1 MQKRCEDKRESEL
14 IALGHELEFAA
25 IEFQNKVDAIPESAS
40 FADERA
46 GIDAARQKPDAVAER
61 IGAMPAWTPAGLRVK
76 VRALQWLDG
85 YGFFAGKPTLPGDD
99 LYGRGFDFDPG
110 RFAVA
115 A

>member
-1 MQKRCEDKRESEL
+1 MQKRCEDKREGEL

-25 IEFQNKVDAIPESAS
+25 IEFENRVNAIPEDAS
-40 FADERA
+40 VADEGAR
-46 GIDAARQKPDAVAER
+46 ISAAREEPDAIAER

-85 YGFFAGKPTLPGDD
+85 YGFFAGKPLLPGDD
-99 LYGRGFDFDPG
+99 LFGRGFDFDPQ